1 MWRFLNQLVSVLAKQ
16 PQCEQRRAPRY
27 CSHSLAHLGWWQ
39 GERFHCIDASII
51 DVSQGGAALL
61 IKAPPPSTEFVDL
74 RVASNPGSDWVHA
87 QVRGVRSLSRGRS
100 VIHLRFVD
108 GAAYEFFCAALP
120 QTDLRRRG
128 PRHPLLA
135 LIGAERRPEATDGSG
150 RRGSSRPAS
159 LL

>member
-1 MWRFLNQLVSVLAKQ
+1 MWQILNRLVSVPTTQ
-16 PQCEQRRAPRY
+16 PRVEQRRAPRY

-39 GERFHCIDASII
+39 GERFHRIDASID

-61 IKAPPPSTEFVDL
+61 IEAPPPPTEFVDL

-120 QTDLRRRG
+120 QTDLTG
-128 PRHPLLA
+128 PGIRYDVENLDT
-135 LIGAERRPEATDGSG
+135 RYWR
-150 RRGSSRPAS
+150 
-159 LL
+159 